1 MTITKTQITDF
12 RRKLQQP
19 NADERASLLYALY
32 DLGKSQKYLSK
43 IFKVAPQQINQAFQG
58 SQPTLM
64 NKIKKHINI
73 LEDRGRNEIL

>member
-19 NADERASLLYALY
+19 NADERIALLHTLY
-32 DLGKSQKYLSK
+32 DLDKSQKYLSK
-43 IFKVAPQQINQAFQG
+43 IFKVAPQQIQQAFHG

-64 NKIKKHINI
+64 NKIQKHIQLLQNK
-73 LEDRGRNEIL
+73 LSNN